1 MVEAIVE
8 SIGLTKR
15 YGNKLAIDSVNLHVP
30 PGVCFGFLG
39 PNGAGKTTMIRMLL
53 GLAHPTSGTAKI
65 RGMVMPGASEKALSR
80 VGGIVEEPRFYPY
93 LTGRQNLQAWAACQ
107 DDAARARVDGS
118 LERLGLAHRADEKV
132 SAYSLGMRQR
142 LGVARALLNDPELL
156 VLDEPTNGL
165 DASGMIEFRQLI
177 RDMVEKEGR
186 AVFISSHLLD
196 ELEKIVDYVAI
207 VRAGTVIIEGSMR
220 ELIEAGDRGIQIDCD
235 DREAARRVLSGVP
248 EVTGVEDRPDGELY
262 ARIPPTREAAMA
274 MNRALVEAGIGVAS
288 ITKREQ
294 SLEQRYLEITE
305 GSTPGEMGDVK
316 KGVKP

>member
-1 MVEAIVE
+1 MAEAVIE
-8 SIGLTKR
+8 SIGLTKQ
-15 YGNKLAIDSVNLHVP
+15 YGNKRAIDNVNLRVP
-30 PGVCFGFLG
+30 AGVCFGFLG

-65 RGMVMPGASEKALSR
+65 RGMVMPGASAEALSR

-93 LTGRQNLQAWAACQ
+93 LTGRQNLRAWAACQ
-107 DDAARARVDGS
+107 DDVARSRVDAS
-118 LERLGLAHRADEKV
+118 LVRLGLEHRADDKV

-186 AVFISSHLLD
+186 TVFISSHLLD

-207 VRAGTVIIEGSMR
+207 VRAGTVVIEGSMR
-220 ELIEAGDRGIQIDCD
+220 ELIEAGDRGIQLDCD
-235 DREAARRVLSGVP
+235 DREGARRVLSAVPGV
-248 EVTGVEDRPDGELY
+248 VGVEDRPNGELY
-262 ARIPPTREAAMA
+262 ARIPPTRELAIAI
-274 MNRALVEAGIGVAS
+274 NRALVEAGIGVAS

-305 GSTPGEMGDVK
+305 GTLPGQMADVK
-316 KGVKP
+316 KEPKA